1 MASVSCTSHSDT
13 TAIFEASISS
23 DNVKRILYIFIDGRS
38 VDSGETSS
46 SSLFVLVTGLSPG
59 TTY

>member
-23 DNVKRILYIFIDGRS
+23 DTVKRILYIFIDGRTES
-38 VDSGETSS
+38 SGEQSGPP
-46 SSLFVLVTGLSPG
+46 LFVMVTGLSPG